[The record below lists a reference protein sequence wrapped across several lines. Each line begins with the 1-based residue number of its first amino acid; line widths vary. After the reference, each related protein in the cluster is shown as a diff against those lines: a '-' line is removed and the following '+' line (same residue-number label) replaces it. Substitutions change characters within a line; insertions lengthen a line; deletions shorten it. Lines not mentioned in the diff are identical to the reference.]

1 MAVLMTMG
9 ELATVAGTQ
18 LRADVPE
25 ILPLVIDAIQ
35 DGGSQTKRLVAV
47 STLGQVGA
55 ATCLPVCL
63 PCLPACLHLHLRLLA
78 SMPWFCGLLS
88 CALSALLAH
97 PTTPLP
103 ACALIG
109 LQVVEST
116 GFVVMPYLEYPQLL
130 GVLLRMLSEGAVTVR
145 REVMKV
151 LGIIGALDPHTH
163 KLNLAQLQGEGR
175 LEREGVRPQFPNK
188 NPTELG
194 E

>member
-1 MAVLMTMG
+1 MC
-9 ELATVAGTQ
+9 
-18 LRADVPE
+18 P
-25 ILPLVIDAIQ
+25 P
-35 DGGSQTKRLVAV
+35 
-47 STLGQVGA
+47 
-55 ATCLPVCL
+55 
-63 PCLPACLHLHLRLLA
+63 PAC
-78 SMPWFCGLLS
+78 
-88 CALSALLAH
+88 
-97 PTTPLP
+97 
-103 ACALIG
+103 

-194 E
+194 ESTVGVGGWVVGGRGADAVLFLGACAPPWLGWEAVRC